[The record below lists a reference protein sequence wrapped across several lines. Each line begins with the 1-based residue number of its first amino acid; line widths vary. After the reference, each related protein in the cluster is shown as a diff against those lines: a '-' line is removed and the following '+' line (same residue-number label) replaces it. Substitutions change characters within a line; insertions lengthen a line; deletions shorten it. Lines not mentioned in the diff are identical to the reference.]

1 MRIEGRDPRDTRWED
16 DDAVYRVS
24 FWDRRVNV
32 ADEYEVRGA
41 DVEEVLGWAR
51 ERAAADGLAFTLW
64 ALVDDGVQG
73 PGLVR
78 LAGVAGD
85 PFAQPN
91 EARGDRADVA
101 DVDEA
106 APTGE

>member
-16 DDAVYRVS
+16 DEAVYRVS

-41 DVEEVLGWAR
+41 DVDEVLGWAR
-51 ERAAADGLAFTLW
+51 ERAAAGGLAFTLW
-64 ALVDDGVQG
+64 VLIDDDVRGL
-73 PGLVR
+73 GLVR

-85 PFAQPN
+85 PFAHPN
-91 EARGDRADVA
+91 DRGGNGPAG
-101 DVDEA
+101 A
-106 APTGE
+106 APAGD